1 MKKYLLTMLVILLYV
16 SSAIAQTVTVVDA
29 ETREPLVGVN
39 IFTEDRSTTEV
50 TDTNG
55 QASLKKFKNA
65 ETIIFSYVGYQNAR
79 LSYDEIV
86 DGGSTVSMA
95 RKSVSMGQMV
105 VSANRWRQSTSE
117 VPVSI
122 AQVTPEEARLQN
134 PQTAADLLGVSNEV
148 FIQKSQMGGGSP
160 MIRGFAT
167 NRVLLVVDG
176 VRMNNAIFRGGNLQN
191 VISLDAHAIENTEIV
206 LGPGSVT
213 YGSDAI
219 GGVMSFNTL
228 TPKLSLSDDGSR
240 VEANALTRI
249 ASANW
254 EKTGHL
260 DLNLG
265 YQKWGSVTSLTYS
278 NYENMR
284 MGTDGP
290 SGYRRPEYVRRVNGT
305 DMVLSNDRPNIQEPT
320 GYSQLNLMQKFRYRP
335 TDNWDLKLGVHY
347 STTTDLPRYDRLT
360 EKENGQFRK
369 AEWYYGPQQ
378 WLMTN
383 LNATYYSDSKLFDQL
398 KTTVAYQAYEE
409 SRNDRDFRDP
419 NLRNREEHVRAYSV
433 NFDFEKQL
441 TDQSTLFYGLEGVI
455 NKVYSK
461 AHVTNITTGAR
472 SSTSTRYPD
481 DSTWQSYAAFLNYKN
496 NLSDKWTL
504 TGGLRYNQYLIHANF
519 TDRLVDFPFDKAE
532 LNRGALTGSIG
543 TVFRPADSWQINGH
557 ISTGF
562 RAPNIDDIGKIFDSE
577 PGSVIVPNPNL
588 DPEYAYSFELGV
600 QKVFAG
606 KLKLDV
612 SAFYTILDNA
622 MARRDYT
629 LGGRDSVMYDG
640 TLSQVQAIQNV
651 VSAEVWGVQTSMEYQ
666 ISPTLNLS
674 SHINFQEGE
683 EEGEN
688 GEKVPVRHVAPTFG
702 STHLTY
708 EPGKLKVDVYA
719 DYNGEIPYSD
729 LAPSEKGKPHLYASN
744 ASGNPYAPSWYT
756 FNVKALYSISENI
769 MLNFGLENI
778 TNQRYRPYSSGIAAP
793 GRNVIFGIRGHI

>member
-1 MKKYLLTMLVILLYV
+1 MLLSLLYV
-16 SSAIAQTVTVVDA
+16 SSAFAQTVTVLDA
-29 ETREPLVGVN
+29 KTKEPLVGVN
-39 IFTEDRSTTEV
+39 IFTEGRSIATV
-50 TDTNG
+50 TNAKG
-55 QASLKKFKNA
+55 QASIANFENA
-65 ETIIFSYVGYQNAR
+65 ETIIFSYIGYQISR
-79 LSYDEIV
+79 LSYNEIA
-86 DGGSTVSMA
+86 GQKFTVKLSQKPVAMD
-95 RKSVSMGQMV
+95 QMV
-105 VSANRWRQSTSE
+105 VSASRWKQSTRE
-117 VPVSI
+117 VPVSV
-122 AQVTPEEARLQN
+122 AQVTPEEVRLQN

-191 VISLDAHAIENTEIV
+191 VISLDAQAIENTEIV

-219 GGVMSFNTL
+219 GGVMSFSTL
-228 TPKLSLSDDGSR
+228 SPKLSLGDGPR
-240 VEANALTRI
+240 VEVNALTRV

-265 YQKWGSVTSLTYS
+265 YEKWGSVTSLTYS
-278 NYENMR
+278 GYEDMR
-284 MGTDGP
+284 MGTSGP
-290 SGYRRPEYVRRVNGT
+290 GDYRRPEYVQRVNGQ
-305 DMVLSNDRPNIQEPT
+305 DMVLTNERPNIQEPS
-320 GYSQLNLMQKFRYRP
+320 GYSQINLLQKFRYRP

-360 EKENGQFRK
+360 EKDDGQFSN

-383 LNATYYSDSKLFDQL
+383 INATYYSDSKLFDQL
-398 KTTVAYQAYEE
+398 KTTVAYQDYEE

-419 NLRNREEHVRAYSV
+419 NLRNREEQVRAYSM
-433 NFDFEKQL
+433 NLDFEKQF
-441 TDQSTLFYGLEGVI
+441 TEESTLFYGLEGVI

-461 AHVTNITTGAR
+461 AHITNITTGAQ
-472 SSTSTRYPD
+472 SPTATRYPD
-481 DSTWQSYAAFLNYKN
+481 NSTWQSYAAFLNYKN

-504 TGGLRYNQYLIHANF
+504 TGGLRYNQYLINANF
-519 TDRLVDFPFDKAE
+519 TGRLVDFPFDKAE
-532 LNRGALTGSIG
+532 INRGALTGSIG
-543 TVFRPADSWQINGH
+543 TVFRPAESWQINGH

-588 DPEYAYSFELGV
+588 DPEYAYNFELGV
-600 QKVFAG
+600 QKIFAN

-612 SAFYTILDNA
+612 AAFYTILDNA
-622 MARRDYT
+622 MARRDFT
-629 LGGRDSVMYDG
+629 LNGQDSVMYDG

-651 VSAEVWGVQTSMEYQ
+651 ASARVWGLQARLEYQ
-666 ISPTLNLS
+666 ISPALELS

-683 EEGEN
+683 EEDDDGN
-688 GEKVPVRHVAPTFG
+688 QVPVRHVAPTFG

-708 EPGKLKVDVYA
+708 EPGDLTLDFYA

-729 LAPSEKGKPHLYASN
+729 LAPSEKGKPHLYALN

-756 FNVKALYSISENI
+756 LNAKALYRISNNI
-769 MLNFGLENI
+769 TLNLGLENI
-778 TNQRYRPYSSGIAAP
+778 TSQRYRPYSSGIAAP
-793 GRNVIFGIRGHI
+793 GRNIIFGIRGHL